1 MITSLDNERVKR
13 VKALQSRSRSRRNE
27 ERFVIEGLK
36 LVQEAAKAGVP
47 VDEAFYTESF
57 AETEEGR
64 ALLERLSA
72 LGASQMAVDDAVMEA
87 MSDTPAPQGVL
98 AVLPSL
104 KLAVPEDVDFAL
116 IIDGVSDPGNM
127 GTIMRAA
134 AAAGVPLMYVTAGT
148 VDITNPKVMRSAMG
162 AHFRL
167 PVKYASWDGI
177 ANQLEGHVIFVA
189 EAEGGAPYFN
199 VDWKQPCALIVSEE
213 AHGASDEAKRIAH
226 ARITIPM
233 PGGMES
239 LNVAMAS
246 SILLFEMV
254 RQRKVGGDS
263 A

>member
-13 VKALQSRSRSRRNE
+13 VKALQSRSRARRND

-36 LVQEAAKAGVP
+36 LVQEAVNAEAE
-47 VDEAFYTESF
+47 VDEAFYTEDF
-57 AETEEGR
+57 AGTDEGR
-64 ALLERLSA
+64 AMLDRLSG
-72 LGASQMAVDDAVMEA
+72 LGASLMAVDDPVMKA

-98 AVLPSL
+98 AVLPTL
-104 KLAVPEDVDFAL
+104 KLEAPEDATFAL

-134 AAAGVPLMYVTAGT
+134 AAAGVPVMYIAAGA
-148 VDITNPKVMRSAMG
+148 VDITNPKVLRSGMG

-177 ANQLEGHVIFVA
+177 ANQLEDHVIFLA

-199 VDWKQPCALIVSEE
+199 VDWTQPSALIVSEE
-213 AHGASDEAKRIAH
+213 AHGASADAIRIAH

-239 LNVAMAS
+239 LNVAMATS
-246 SILLFEMV
+246 VMLFEMV
-254 RQRKVGGDS
+254 RQRFGGGG
-263 A
+263 